1 MESLITKRQINIF
14 AGVAL
19 LLLVPLIATLLSDE
33 VNWKLFDFII
43 AGLLLSAAALTMEW
57 LSRKVK
63 NGTYRWL
70 WISLVGLV
78 LLLIWAELAV
88 GIFGSPL
95 AGS

>member
-43 AGLLLSAAALTMEW
+43 A
-57 LSRKVK
+57 V
-63 NGTYRWL
+63 
-70 WISLVGLV
+70 V
-78 LLLIWAELAV
+78 L
-88 GIFGSPL
+88 GILFKKGIDIKSIFFDDPTKPETFCCC
-95 AGS
+95 